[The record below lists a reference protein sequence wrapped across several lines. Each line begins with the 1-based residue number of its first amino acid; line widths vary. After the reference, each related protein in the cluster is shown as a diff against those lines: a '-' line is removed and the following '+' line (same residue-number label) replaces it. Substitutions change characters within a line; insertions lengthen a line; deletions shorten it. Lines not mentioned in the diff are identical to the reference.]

1 MAKKS
6 NGPLQIDISPDQ
18 FTVTSTQAITIAGT
32 RFTVPVRYAEG
43 HVLTAGEANA
53 LNQTYLENCR
63 NNLSRKAKDGTLTQK
78 IVDQYAA
85 SYQFGQRT
93 GGFGPGD
100 PVASMA
106 LTIARKRVKSRDMS
120 AAEITQAAHALLAS
134 DRGASIRKSAQ
145 ALVEA

>member
-6 NGPLQIDISPDQ
+6 NGASQIDISPDQ
-18 FTVTSTQAITIAGT
+18 FTVTPTQAITIAGT

-63 NNLSRKAKDGTLTQK
+63 NNLSGRAKDGTLTQE

-85 SYQFGQRT
+85 SYVFGQRT
-93 GGFGPGD
+93 GGVASAD
-100 PVASMA
+100 PVESMA
-106 LTIARKRVKSRDMS
+106 LTIARKRVKSGGMS
-120 AAEITQAAHALLAS
+120 AAQITKAARELLAS
-134 DRGASIRKSAQ
+134 DRGASIRKA
-145 ALVEA
+145 ARAMVEA